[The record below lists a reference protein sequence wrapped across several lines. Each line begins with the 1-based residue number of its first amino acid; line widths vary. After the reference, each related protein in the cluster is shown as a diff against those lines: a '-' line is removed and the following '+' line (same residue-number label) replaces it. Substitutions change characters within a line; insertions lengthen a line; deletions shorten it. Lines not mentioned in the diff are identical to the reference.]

1 MKCEYR
7 HETHCNIPIY
17 SAFGQTLECIG
28 ENKCEVFQKYKEYD
42 EVFEMLKH
50 ICDKHKYNLNDITKF
65 QEEIKEKNNG
75 KKSKGVS

>member
-1 MKCEYR
+1 MNR

-28 ENKCEVFQKYKEYD
+28 ENKCEVFLKYLAKTY
-42 EVFEMLKH
+42 LCIRKG
-50 ICDKHKYNLNDITKF
+50 K
-65 QEEIKEKNNG
+65 EIKEKNNG